1 MKQASFKRF
10 TIFFDQHLFISITL
24 LSVMGLFFLYSASQ
38 GNINV
43 VMKQAIFVGFGIF
56 LMFILSQ
63 PDPDIYKILSLVFLV
78 TSLLLVLIT
87 ILFLARTMYSE
98 HNLKKVIGACVLAK
112 AQTSSIEEAKQ
123 ICADKFKK

>member
-10 TIFFDQHLFISITL
+10 TIFFDQYLFISITL

-38 GNINV
+38 GNINI

-63 PDPDIYKILSLVFLV
+63 PDPDIYKILSLIFLV

-87 ILFLARTMYSE
+87 ILFLARNIYSE
-98 HNLKKVIGACVLAK
+98 YNLKKVIGACVLAQT
-112 AQTSSIEEAKQ
+112 QTSSIEEAKK
-123 ICADKFKK
+123 ICVDRFK